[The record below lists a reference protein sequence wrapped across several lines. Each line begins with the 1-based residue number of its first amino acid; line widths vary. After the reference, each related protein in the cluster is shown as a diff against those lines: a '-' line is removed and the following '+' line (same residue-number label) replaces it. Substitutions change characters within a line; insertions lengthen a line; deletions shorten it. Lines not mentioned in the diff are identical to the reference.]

1 MAIAVNTICIVSASF
16 FAMRFIRAEKLYLI
30 GMPLTTALIHILLI
44 LLPQA
49 DFLGDSRPYIA
60 LLIGLAFPVIFEK
73 KLRRDALLVEL
84 FGYACFGSVLM
95 LSRLMLGKAAEL
107 FGFST
112 PFKEIFAFLA
122 LIAWCGAMSF
132 AVRFFP
138 ADDWRGSFE
147 SGCAEG
153 ESVFE
158 RFLKL
163 YLMMS
168 VWAGVSIACSI
179 DRTAGVVLLV
189 VSVFA
194 FFAGLAL
201 VLILMKSGNDA
212 QAAEEAE
219 RSLDD
224 LRDFMYTIRSQ
235 RHDYNFHLHTMR
247 GLINSGQYDKCVEYM
262 DEIATDTAALNELLP
277 IADPAVSAVIYSF
290 RTTAAEKG
298 IKMDIEILND
308 MSSIATGPYET
319 NRIIGN
325 LLQNAIDASEKL
337 ADRSFGILLRV
348 FKKGEFCLISVS
360 NKLEEGTAVPAI
372 GSGVS
377 TKSGRHEG
385 VGLMSVKLL
394 TERYRGTVYQKIED
408 DVITTTAK
416 IPLKVE

>member
-1 MAIAVNTICIVSASF
+1 MTAAVNAICIVSASF
-16 FAMRFIRAEKLYLI
+16 FAMRFVRAEKMYLI
-30 GMPLTTALIHILLI
+30 GMPLTTALIYILLI
-44 LLPQA
+44 LFPQTA
-49 DFLGDSRPYIA
+49 FLGESRSFIA
-60 LLIGLAFPVIFEK
+60 LFIGLACPVLFEK
-73 KLRRDALLVEL
+73 KLRREALSVEL
-84 FGYACFGSVLM
+84 FGFACFGTVLT
-95 LSRLMLGKAAEL
+95 LTGFMLGKAAEL

-122 LIAWCGAMSF
+122 LMAWCGAMSF

-138 ADDWRGSFE
+138 SDDWRSSFKA
-147 SGCAEG
+147 GCAEG

-158 RFLKL
+158 RFLKF
-163 YLMMS
+163 YLLM
-168 VWAGVSIACSI
+168 VIWTGVSIACALDKVSGI
-179 DRTAGVVLLV
+179 ALLAA
-189 VSVFA
+189 SVFV

-201 VLILMKSGNDA
+201 ILILLKSGGDA
-212 QAAEEAE
+212 QAAEEAS

-224 LRDFMYTIRSQ
+224 LRDFMYTLRSQ

-247 GLINSGQYDKCVEYM
+247 GLINSGQYEKCAEYM
-262 DEIATDTAALNELLP
+262 DEIAADTTALNELLP

-298 IKMDIEILND
+298 IGMDIEILND

-319 NRIIGN
+319 NSIIGN

-337 ADRSFGILLRV
+337 ADRSFGILLRI
-348 FKKGEFCLISVS
+348 FKKGEYCLISVS
-360 NKLEEGTAVPAI
+360 NKLEEDSTVPVI
-372 GSGVS
+372 GSGIS

-416 IPLKVE
+416 IPLRVG